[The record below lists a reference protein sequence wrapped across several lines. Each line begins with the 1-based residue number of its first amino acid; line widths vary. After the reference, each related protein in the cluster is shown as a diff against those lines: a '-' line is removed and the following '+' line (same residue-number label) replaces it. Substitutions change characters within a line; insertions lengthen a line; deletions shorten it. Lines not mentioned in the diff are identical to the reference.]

1 MLPDGREPVMR
12 VIPMPADTNFHG
24 DIFGGWLLA
33 QVDLAGNVAAVR
45 RAKGRVATVGIEKL
59 SFQSP
64 VRVGD
69 LVSLYAEV
77 VGTGTTSVRV
87 KVDVFAQRNPVSE
100 RTLKVTEALL
110 TYVALDKQGRK
121 RSLPDLHQVNPH
133 TG

>member
-1 MLPDGREPVMR
+1 MR

-77 VGTGTTSVRV
+77 VGTGATSVKVR
-87 KVDVFAQRNPVSE
+87 VDVFAQRNPVSE

-121 RSLPDLHQVNPH
+121 RALPDLLQEDPL
-133 TG
+133 TRSR

>member
-1 MLPDGREPVMR
+1 MLPEGREPVLR
-12 VIPMPADTNFHG
+12 VIPMPADTNFYG

-45 RAKGRVATVGIEKL
+45 RSKGRVATVGIEKL

-77 VGTGTTSVRV
+77 VRTGTTSVKV
-87 KVDVFAQRNPVSE
+87 KVDVFSQRNPVSE
-100 RTLKVTEALL
+100 RTLKVTEAIL

-121 RSLPDLHQVNPH
+121 RPF
-133 TG
+133 